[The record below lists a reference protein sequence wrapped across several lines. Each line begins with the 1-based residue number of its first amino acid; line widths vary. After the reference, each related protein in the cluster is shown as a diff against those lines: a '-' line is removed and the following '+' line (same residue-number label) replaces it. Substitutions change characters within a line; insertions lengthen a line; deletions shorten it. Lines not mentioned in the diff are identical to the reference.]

1 MAKSK
6 SGREAKRLIYSKTLR
21 TFKEQRRNNSETVRN
36 NHTTTKQSPSN
47 HQAIKK
53 QRNNE
58 TTKQLSLIPAF
69 NCEILC
75 SHAISCGY
83 RHINTSQ
90 ESGNEAEVGEA
101 VRKSGIPRQEFFLAI
116 KVSMQWSSAGETYS
130 KIIESVNKIGG
141 MGGYVDLLLIQSLS
155 HNVQKRCDMWFTL
168 EHVLKKGKTRR
179 IGVCDYTL
187 LPFLQIGSYSDIGP
201 PHVIQLELNPW
212 NQQKELVRH
221 LRHHGV
227 VIEAYCSMTG
237 NAMILDFDL
246 VSLAVKYNKT
256 PHQVLIRYSLQ
267 KGWVPL
273 LSSTNVY
280 HITSNTNVFD
290 FSLTEEEMNTL
301 DLKDD
306 GMWGHS
312 RWDIPHA

>member
-1 MAKSK
+1 MVQ
-6 SGREAKRLIYSKTLR
+6 EVFMDT
-21 TFKEQRRNNSETVRN
+21 TVPVQTSTVQIPR
-36 NHTTTKQSPSN
+36 PG
-47 HQAIKK
+47 
-53 QRNNE
+53 
-58 TTKQLSLIPAF
+58 LSVCRIPAF